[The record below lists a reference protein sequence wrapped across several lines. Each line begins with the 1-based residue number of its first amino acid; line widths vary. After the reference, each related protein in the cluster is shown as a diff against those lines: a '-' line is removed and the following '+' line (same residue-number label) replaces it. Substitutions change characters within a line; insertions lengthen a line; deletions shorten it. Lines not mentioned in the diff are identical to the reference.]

1 MTVFFYSCTVLADD
15 VNQKLAEIQ
24 QNIVLGNLREAQTQI
39 QKIPIFNAYTETAI
53 KGLYAYLI
61 LQSYSTNTP
70 ILDNDGNRKS
80 IKEAKNLLSSALK
93 GAQTNSLNDLSVQFS
108 LYLGQMNE
116 ELARQNEKDK
126 QKYLTEAKNN
136 YLLVK
141 NYAKQLTDKS
151 LVVSSLC
158 SLAKLDIENKE
169 FNEGWKILQQAKT
182 ELENLTISKE
192 LASQLLL
199 SIGYQDLQLYLQNP
213 TQNKYLA
220 EANDTLN
227 KSLTLARENNQIITQ
242 VLSLNYLA
250 QLYKQQNR
258 QQEAKE
264 LLLAA
269 AKILNPP
276 KIPQT
281 NDVSQ
286 ADDVLFDIYKQLAEI
301 YKNEHSIYEELVA
314 SREAVKYLERIRFDI
329 PITDKDGKSSFDE
342 DFAPL
347 YLRFADLL
355 LQQAAKKIGQQ
366 QQDLLVEARNI
377 IELMKKSEMEDY
389 VKERCRPSVPID
401 LKSKDPHAAVIYP
414 VILDDR
420 LEIIV
425 GISDELHQFTQ
436 AVKSDDLKNI
446 VELFSKHLHSGE
458 PFTSDSKP
466 KSEFLYKKLISPIK
480 ALLEKEKIK
489 TLVYVPSGFLRLIPL
504 ASLYDGKRF
513 LIQDYA
519 VVTSVGMS
527 LIENKPNLYENQNIL
542 LAGLSVPGDVINE
555 LPESLKSNILPS
567 SPSEKQRG
575 LSFKL
580 RSQSS
585 TLINQKNNVKLT
597 EEELREKLTLP
608 GVKNEIN
615 ALSLLF
621 FPQNTNSCE
630 VNKSCLLDK
639 SFSLARFE
647 QEITTKPHKFLFIAS
662 HGFFGETEEENFIL
676 TDNKVLNM
684 KKLRELLDEDYF
696 KKHPIDLITLSAC
709 HTAESGEK
717 IPLGL
722 SGMAI
727 KSKVHSALGSLW
739 SVPDDST
746 KELMLN
752 FYTILKE
759 NSENKAR
766 ALQQAQINYLKSC
779 DGEKPKKPKSCI
791 YPSNWAAF
799 ILVGDWQ

>member
-220 EANDTLN
+220 EANGILN
-227 KSLTLARENNQIITQ
+227 KSLRLARENNQIITQ
-242 VLSLNYLA
+242 ALSLNYLA
-250 QLYKQQNR
+250 QLYVQQNR
-258 QQEAKE
+258 QKEAKK
-264 LLLAA
+264 LLLEAVTL
-269 AKILNPP
+269 LNPL
-276 KIPQT
+276 KIAQE
-281 NDVSQ
+281 NNVLQ
-286 ADDVLFDIYKQLAEI
+286 VDDVLFDIYKQLSEM
-301 YKNEHSIYEELVA
+301 YKNEHSLYEELVA
-314 SREAVKYLERIRFDI
+314 SREAIKYLERIRFDI
-329 PITDKDGKSSFDE
+329 PIMDKNGKSSFKE
-342 DFAPL
+342 TFSPL

-355 LQQAAKKIGQQ
+355 LQQAAKSIDEQQ
-366 QQDLLVEARNI
+366 KKNLLIEARNA
-377 IELMKKSEMEDY
+377 IELMKKTEMEDY
-389 VKERCRPSVPID
+389 VKSRCRTSVPID

-414 VILDDR
+414 IPLPDR

-425 GISDELHQFTQ
+425 GISDDLYQVTQPITEHYLKKQVESLSKSLHEH
-436 AVKSDDLKNI
+436 KS
-446 VELFSKHLHSGE
+446 FYSKLPE
-458 PFTSDSKP
+458 KL
-466 KSEFLYKKLISPIK
+466 SEFLYKTLISPIK
-480 ALLEKEKIK
+480 PKLDTSKEKID
-489 TLVYVPSGFLRLIPL
+489 TLVYIPDSFLRLIPL
-504 ASLYDGKRF
+504 SALYDGKKF
-513 LIQDYA
+513 LVEDYA
-519 VVTSVGMS
+519 VITSVGMT
-527 LIENKPNLYENQNIL
+527 LIENDSKQYENQDML
-542 LAGLSVPGDVINE
+542 LAG
-555 LPESLKSNILPS
+555 
-567 SPSEKQRG
+567 
-575 LSFKL
+575 
-580 RSQSS
+580 SS
-585 TLINQKNNVKLT
+585 TT
-597 EEELREKLTLP
+597 EYKIVRTLP
-608 GVKNEIN
+608 NV
-615 ALSLLF
+615 
-621 FPQNTNSCE
+621 
-630 VNKSCLLDK
+630 
-639 SFSLARFE
+639 E
-647 QEITTKPHKFLFIAS
+647 QEIKQLAEQNNVPDYLLNQDFSLEKFELKALNHPHKVFHIAS
-662 HGFFGETEEENFIL
+662 HGSFGETEENSFIQL
-676 TDNKVLNM
+676 YNG
-684 KKLRELLDEDYF
+684 KLSMQRLRTILSSEYF
-696 KKHPIDLITLSAC
+696 KNHPIDLITLSAC
-709 HTAESGEK
+709 QTAEGNNNF
-717 IPLGL
+717 PLGL
-722 SGMAI
+722 SGIAV

-739 SVPDDST
+739 LVVDDT
-746 KELMLN
+746 TQELMLK
-752 FYTILKE
+752 FYQALA
-759 NSENKAR
+759 SGVSKAK
-766 ALQQAQINYLKSC
+766 ALQQAQIAILRNDNPFYST
-779 DGEKPKKPKSCI
+779 PYRWS
-791 YPSNWAAF
+791 AF